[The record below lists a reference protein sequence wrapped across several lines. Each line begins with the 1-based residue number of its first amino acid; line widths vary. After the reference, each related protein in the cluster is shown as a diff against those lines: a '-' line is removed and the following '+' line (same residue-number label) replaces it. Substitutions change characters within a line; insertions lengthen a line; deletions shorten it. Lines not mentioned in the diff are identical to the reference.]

1 MISISKSNSTRV
13 NLLPHTDDL
22 TAELLSLTTLQLNLK
37 QQCYLAA
44 LVSIADK
51 SSYVIHAY
59 KLTLLHRFNACLCQL
74 NSKPVSMRTMDR
86 TRDSL
91 AEYLIVI
98 PTKHQA
104 TQIIIKLDAIQANL
118 KRLWRK
124 VITMAKK
131 RYFAHVNNG
140 ARKQKETK
148 TAVDSVLARNT
159 AQKTAS
165 NNGALNQEITHKNK
179 DKYIYKF
186 SSDFIEKMYVNKE
199 LKAKLYAGD
208 AVPQEVTHARKI
220 YQFHQWQWP
229 FYQYDHLGRFQLTG
243 KAASEAIQQRIDE
256 HHQHLELDQTVKP
269 LVDIDEL
276 IMIRHANQLFRAKS
290 ALLE

>member
-1 MISISKSNSTRV
+1 
-13 NLLPHTDDL
+13 
-22 TAELLSLTTLQLNLK
+22 
-37 QQCYLAA
+37 
-44 LVSIADK
+44 
-51 SSYVIHAY
+51 
-59 KLTLLHRFNACLCQL
+59 
-74 NSKPVSMRTMDR
+74 
-86 TRDSL
+86 
-91 AEYLIVI
+91 
-98 PTKHQA
+98 
-104 TQIIIKLDAIQANL
+104 
-118 KRLWRK
+118 
-124 VITMAKK
+124 
-131 RYFAHVNNG
+131 
-140 ARKQKETK
+140 
-148 TAVDSVLARNT
+148 
-159 AQKTAS
+159 
-165 NNGALNQEITHKNK
+165 
-179 DKYIYKF
+179 
-186 SSDFIEKMYVNKE
+186 MYVNKE